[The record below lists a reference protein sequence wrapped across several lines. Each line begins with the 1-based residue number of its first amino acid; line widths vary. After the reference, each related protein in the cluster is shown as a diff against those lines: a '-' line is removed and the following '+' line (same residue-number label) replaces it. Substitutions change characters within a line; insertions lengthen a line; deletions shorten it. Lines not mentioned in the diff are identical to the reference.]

1 MRILE
6 LENLFKKE
14 ETLDKVLE
22 ELEKDFEMVDY
33 WSGVRKNNLTDNSE
47 EINKALN
54 ELSGCYSNL
63 RTALGIAETEKR
75 NREVRNKESIRAETE
90 NAGNK
95 YTDSKAT
102 TQASAYVANYRRVR
116 NIILAYTESTE
127 KHIVTLQSILKDL
140 NKDYNHPQ
148 G

>member
-6 LENLFKKE
+6 LEQLFKEE

-22 ELEKDFEMVDY
+22 KMKSDFQMVDY
-33 WSGVRKNNLTDNSE
+33 WSGVRKMNLTSNSE

-63 RTALGIAETEKR
+63 RTALGIAETEKK
-75 NREVRNKESIRAETE
+75 NREVRHKESIRADTE

-102 TQASAYVANYRRVR
+102 TQASAYIVSYRRVR
-116 NIILAYTESTE
+116 NIILAYTEACD
-127 KHIVTLQSILKDL
+127 KHIGTLQSILKDVK
-140 NKDYNHPQ
+140 KDFNHPQ

>member
-6 LENLFKKE
+6 LESKFKSE
-14 ETLDKVLE
+14 ETLSEVLE
-22 ELEKDFEMVDY
+22 ELKEDFEKVDY
-33 WSGVRKNNLTDNSE
+33 WSGVRKMNLTENSE

-54 ELSGCYSNL
+54 ELSGVYSNL

-75 NREVRNKESIRAETE
+75 NREARHKESIRADTE

-95 YTDSKAT
+95 YVDSKAQ
-102 TQASAYVANYRRVR
+102 TQSSAYVAEYRRVR
-116 NIILAYTESTE
+116 NIIEAYVEACD
-127 KHIVTLQSILKDL
+127 KHIGTLQSILKDVGR
-140 NKDYNHPQ
+140 DYNHPQ

>member
-6 LENLFKKE
+6 LEGLFKKE

-22 ELEKDFEMVDY
+22 KMKEDFEKVDY
-33 WSGVRKNNLTDNSE
+33 WSGVRKMNLTSNSE

-63 RTALGIAETEKR
+63 RTTLSIAETEKK
-75 NREVRNKESIRAETE
+75 NREITFKEKIRFETE
-90 NAGNK
+90 QAGNK
-95 YTDSKAT
+95 YTDSKAN
-102 TQASAYVANYRRVR
+102 TQASAHVASYRRIR
-116 NIILAYTESTE
+116 NIILAYAESAE
-127 KHIVTLQSILKDL
+127 KHIVTLQSILKDISRDF
-140 NKDYNHPQ
+140 KHPQ